1 MCYARVKIVT
11 LRLVRI
17 FALIFATI
25 FATILA
31 TIFATILVIIFAL
44 IFAIILSIIFAFIL
58 SFIFALRQEQLVYI
72 SPVSTLNK
80 ECAHLTERYQQS
92 SNQVPSLVP
101 LLSITLSRRSLII
114 SIQKPPTS
122 ANQNL
127 SARTEVSALR
137 VSLFCVN

>member
-1 MCYARVKIVT
+1 MCYDPVKIVI

-44 IFAIILSIIFAFIL
+44 IFAIILAIIFSIILAIIL
-58 SFIFALRQEQLVYI
+58 SFIFALRHEQLVYI
-72 SPVSTLNK
+72 SPVSTSNK
-80 ECAHLTERYQQS
+80 ECARLTERYRQS

-101 LLSITLSRRSLII
+101 LLSITLSRRSLVI

-127 SARTEVSALR
+127 PARTEVSTL
-137 VSLFCVN
+137 

>member
-31 TIFATILVIIFAL
+31 TIFATILVIIFAI
-44 IFAIILSIIFAFIL
+44 IFSIILAFIL
-58 SFIFALRQEQLVYI
+58 SFIFALRHEQLVYI
-72 SPVSTLNK
+72 SPVSTSNK
-80 ECAHLTERYQQS
+80 ECARLTERYRQS
-92 SNQVPSLVP
+92 SNQVLSLVP
-101 LLSITLSRRSLII
+101 LLSITLSRRSLVI
-114 SIQKPPTS
+114 SIQKPSTS

-127 SARTEVSALR
+127 PARTEVSTLR